1 MTLTQLA
8 KLAGTSVGTVS
19 KAFSGSR
26 EISDETKKR
35 IFETAK
41 QHGCFDKYYKAPR
54 KRPLIALMPPEPEGE
69 FYGREIGLI
78 EKAFTE
84 SGADTIIT
92 FTRFDHERQEYLF
105 RELAYGLKVDGI
117 VLWGIAR
124 PEKNLDQI
132 PLVIIS
138 ATKQGGNSDTVTVDF
153 ESGINELAITL
164 KRYGHSD
171 VGFIGERLT
180 TYKEVILKKAMRK
193 EGIAVHDKYFV
204 RSRSRFAAAGVE
216 GMKELIKR
224 NAVPSVIVAGY
235 DQIAYGAMQEAQANG
250 YRIPEDISFVGMDDI
265 TSSQY
270 GEIPLSSLCVD
281 FESMCPKIVE
291 LIYKR
296 IENRYYRTREELTIP
311 VKPLIRDS
319 LCDKNK

>member
-92 FTRFDHERQEYLF
+92 FTRFDHERQEHLF

-124 PEKNLDQI
+124 PEKNPDQI
-132 PLVIIS
+132 PLIVIS
-138 ATKQGGNSDTVTVDF
+138 ASKYSGNSDTAAVDLDG
-153 ESGINELAITL
+153 GIRELVSTL
-164 KRYGHSD
+164 KLYGHTD
-171 VGFIGERLT
+171 VGFIGEDLTAFKEARL
-180 TYKEVILKKAMRK
+180 KSFMRR
-193 EGIAVHDKYFV
+193 EGLAVHDKYFV
-204 RSRSRFAAAGVE
+204 RSKARFEEAGAQ
-216 GMKELIKR
+216 GMRELIKR
-224 NAVPSVIVAGY
+224 NAVPSVIVTGY
-235 DQIAYGAMQEAQANG
+235 DQIAYGAINEASAAG
-250 YRIPEDISFVGMDDI
+250 YRIPEDISLVGIDDI
-265 TSSQY
+265 PTSQY
-270 GEIPLSSLCVD
+270 GEIQLSSLYID
-281 FESMCPKIVE
+281 FESACPKIVE

-296 IENRYYRTREELTIP
+296 IENRYYRAREQINIP
-311 VKPLIRDS
+311 VKLNVRGS
-319 LCDKNK
+319 LLNKNK

>member
-8 KLAGTSVGTVS
+8 KFAGTSVGTVS

-26 EISDETKKR
+26 EISEETKKR

-92 FTRFDHERQEYLF
+92 FTRFDHERQEHLF

-117 VLWGIAR
+117 VLWGISR
-124 PEKNLDQI
+124 PEKNPDQI

-138 ATKQGGNSDTVTVDF
+138 ARKFSGNSDTAVVDLDG
-153 ESGINELAITL
+153 GIRELVSTIKL
-164 KRYGHSD
+164 YGHTD
-171 VGFIGERLT
+171 VGFIGEDLTAFKEARL
-180 TYKEVILKKAMRK
+180 KSFMRR
-193 EGIAVHDKYFV
+193 EGLAVHDKYFV
-204 RSRSRFAAAGVE
+204 RSKARFGEAGVQ
-216 GMKELIKR
+216 GMRELIKR

-235 DQIAYGAMQEAQANG
+235 DQIAYGAMQEAQSNG

-281 FESMCPKIVE
+281 FESVCPKIVE

-319 LCDKNK
+319 LCDKNQ